1 MFDFLMQ
8 TPLDDA
14 VVAVNYVIRAIEYRE
29 DVSGNFESERG
40 VSERPLSHNE
50 RLVVRSIA
58 SEIRQ
63 SENLPIS
70 YLTNEAASE
79 YTLRLAEI
87 VQRNIQENLSNQEI
101 HRGREI
107 LRKWQPEDPGAMVG
121 DSPTDSTPLTYFL
134 VGAGIGAVL
143 GLLFAPKS
151 GEELRNDIVDA
162 TRKGI
167 DQSKEAAEQLGV
179 KATEYYD
186 STRTRAGEYYE
197 TARETAGEYVEA
209 TREMATELYDTATTK
224 AGEVAAMTRDAAAR
238 QAGSISAAVEAGKR
252 AYVEEKRKTELS
264 GRTEAAP
271 TYKPEKAM

>member
-8 TPLDDA
+8 TPLDDV
-14 VVAVNYVIRAIEYRE
+14 VVAVNYVIRSIEYRE
-29 DVSGNFESERG
+29 DITGNSESETG
-40 VSERPLSHNE
+40 VNGTPLSHTE
-50 RLVVRSIA
+50 RAVAQSIA
-58 SEIRQ
+58 NEIRQ

-70 YLTNEAASE
+70 YLTNEAATE

-87 VQRNIQENLSNQEI
+87 VQKNIREDLSNQEI

-107 LRKWQPEDPGAMVG
+107 LRRWQQDAPGAIVG
-121 DSPTDSTPLTYFL
+121 DSPADAMPLTYFL
-134 VGAGIGAVL
+134 VGAGIGAAL

-151 GEELRNDIVDA
+151 GEEMRNDIADA

-167 DQSKEAAEQLGV
+167 EQSKEAAQQLGV
-179 KATEYYD
+179 RAREDYD
-186 STRTRAGEYYE
+186 NTRAKAGEYYE

-209 TREMATELYDTATTK
+209 TREKATELYDTATTK

-238 QAGSISAAVEAGKR
+238 QAGSISAAIEAGKK

-264 GRTEAAP
+264 GRPEAAP